1 MNIKYLTMA
10 LALGIGFSA
19 AAQVSSAVRDIA
31 PYVYPQN
38 RAAAPP
44 SFSYAPDGNGYLL
57 LSDDGKSVVR
67 YDIASGKE
75 IETVFDV
82 RNTRE
87 TTIEAIEGFEMST
100 NGRYILVYCGS
111 EPVYRRSFK
120 ARYYIYEAHSRLL
133 KPLSTNFELQQS
145 PLISPDGRMVAFV
158 AQNNIYIRKNDYGS
172 EVQVTKDGEINSK
185 INGIPDWVYEEEF
198 STNISMTWAPDNLTL
213 CYLSYDEADV
223 PLYTLPLY
231 QGTCDPKAQY
241 EFYPGFYQ
249 YKYPVAGERN
259 SVVRLHSYDVE
270 TRKIKDIAL
279 PDSKIEYIPRIAYAN
294 SPERLMVATLNRDQ
308 NHFEIYSVNPKST
321 VTKSVYAED
330 SKAWID
336 PMTYENIK
344 YLDDGFVLLSGKSG
358 FRHIYKYSYAGS
370 ALRTITSGEYDVTDF
385 YGIDTKGTIYYQAAK
400 PTPMDR
406 TVYSVNAKGQT
417 LAVSQEGGTSSARFS
432 LDMAYALMN
441 HSDANTPPVYALCK
455 PDGKQV
461 RMLEDNA
468 QYAAKYSSVPKKTF
482 FTMESDGYVLNG
494 YYILPSTP
502 GRHPV
507 IMSQYSGPGSQ
518 SVLNRWSLD
527 WEQYFVMKGYAVVCV
542 DGRGTGGR
550 GRAFQDV
557 VYKQLGYYET
567 IDQVNAARWAASQ
580 PWADAKKIGIYGW
593 SYGGFEALM
602 ASTVPGGPYAA
613 AVSVAPVTSWRFYDS
628 IYTERYMLTP
638 QQNERGYALSPLD
651 RASQLQCPLLLMYGT
666 ADDNV
671 HPVNTLMF
679 VSALQSAGGLCDVF
693 PFVNMNHSINGCNA
707 RAVVYAKML
716 DFFNKNL

>member
-1 MNIKYLTMA
+1 MKTTYLAIA
-10 LALGIGFSA
+10 LAFGAGITA
-19 AAQVSSAVRDIA
+19 AAQVTSTVRDIA

-38 RAAAPP
+38 KPAAPP

-57 LSDDGKSVVR
+57 LSADGKSICR
-67 YDIASGKE
+67 YDIATGKE

-87 TTIEAIEGFEMST
+87 TMIGSIEGFDMSA
-100 NGRYILVYCGS
+100 NGRYIVVYTDS

-120 ARYYIYEAHSRLL
+120 AKYYVYEAHSRIL
-133 KPLSTNFELQQS
+133 KPLSPNFEKQQA

-158 AQNNIYIRKNDYGS
+158 AENNIYVRKNDYGS
-172 EVQVTKDGEINSK
+172 EVQVTKDGEKNVR

-198 STNISMTWAPDNLTL
+198 SCSMSMAWAPDNLTL
-213 CYLSYDEADV
+213 CYLSYDESQV
-223 PLYTLPLY
+223 PLYTLPQY
-231 QGTCDPKAQY
+231 QGTCSPMNQY

-249 YKYPVAGERN
+249 YKYPVAGEKN
-259 SVVRLHSYDVE
+259 SVVSLHSYDVE
-270 TRKIKDIAL
+270 TRKIKDIDL
-279 PDSKIEYIPRIAYAN
+279 PDSKIEYIPRIEYGH

-308 NHFEIYSVNPKST
+308 NHFEIYTVNPKSA
-321 VTKSVYAED
+321 VAKSVYTEE

-336 PMTYENIK
+336 PVTYENIK
-344 YLDDGFVLLSGKSG
+344 YLDDGFVLMSDKSG
-358 FRHIYKYSYAGS
+358 YRHLYQYSYAG
-370 ALRTITSGEYDVTDF
+370 APVRTITTGDYDVTDF
-385 YGIDTKGTIYYQAAK
+385 YGIDAKGTVYYQAAK

-406 TVYSVNAKGQT
+406 TVYSAPLKGQSV
-417 LAVSQEGGTSSARFS
+417 AVTPEGGTSSAS
-432 LDMAYALMN
+432 YSHDMAYAMIS
-441 HSDANTPPVYALCK
+441 HSDANTPPVYSMCK
-455 PDGKQV
+455 ANGKQV
-461 RMLEDNA
+461 RVLEDNSA
-468 QYAAKYSSVPKKTF
+468 YASKFASVPRKVF
-482 FTMESDGYVLNG
+482 FTMESDGNVLNG
-494 YYILPSTP
+494 YYILPTTP
-502 GRHPV
+502 GKHPV
-507 IMSQYSGPGSQ
+507 VMSQYSGPGSQ
-518 SVLNRWSLD
+518 SVLNRWALD
-527 WEQYFVMKGYAVVCV
+527 WEQYFAMHGYAVVCV

-580 PWADAKKIGIYGW
+580 PWADASKIGIYGW

-602 ASTVPGGPYAA
+602 ASTVPGAPYAA
-613 AVSVAPVTSWRFYDS
+613 AVSIAPVTTWRFYDS

-638 QQNERGYALSPLD
+638 QQNERGYNLSPLE

-679 VSALQSAGGLCDVF
+679 VSELQSAGGLCDVF
-693 PFVNMNHSINGCNA
+693 PFVNMNHSIYGCNA